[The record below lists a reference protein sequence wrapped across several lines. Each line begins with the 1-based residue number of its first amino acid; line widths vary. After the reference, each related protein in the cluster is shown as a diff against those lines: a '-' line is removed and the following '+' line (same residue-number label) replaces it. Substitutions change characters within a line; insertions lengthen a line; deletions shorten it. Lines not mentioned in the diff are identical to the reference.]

1 MSKWLSERN
10 ALLKEAQ
17 EILKTARETLE
28 TEIPEL
34 VSTQQETLKTA
45 ALVNIYKNLQYA
57 SYVNALQNP
66 PQA

>member
-1 MSKWLSERN
+1 MSKWLSERD

-17 EILKTARETLE
+17 DILKTARETLE
-28 TEIPEL
+28 LELPEL
-34 VSTQQETLKTA
+34 VGAQQEAYKTA

-66 PQA
+66 Q